1 VKMAKS
7 LEQRLEELD
16 ARRDALKRQMCE
28 RDKRTQREER
38 SVEAAHGASIAIDMW
53 GLRDILCVF
62 TACRDKGHFVCV

>member
-1 VKMAKS
+1 MAKS

-53 GLRDILCVF
+53 RDGV
-62 TACRDKGHFVCV
+62 